1 MIFFIMNRLNED
13 IGCVLLS
20 GDSSPDN
27 LKNAVQLCQKI
38 EMDLENKKLLEKL
51 QKYAKVMPLD
61 PESFALE
68 NLETVLIL
76 NPKLKQYTL
85 LGMNVYK
92 KLDQEEKLIMNKY
105 IEFYN
110 IYRTFCANPENY
122 SKSEDFEII
131 ENIKDRIVGAKTLD
145 GLLILCS
152 QRPWEDKEKFK
163 SSLKSLANIIKSDYD
178 NIFISNLF

>member
-1 MIFFIMNRLNED
+1 MELD
-13 IGCVLLS
+13 
-20 GDSSPDN
+20 
-27 LKNAVQLCQKI
+27 
-38 EMDLENKKLLEKL
+38 NKKLLEKL
-51 QKYAKVMPLD
+51 QKYTRVMPLD

-92 KLDQEEKLIMNKY
+92 KLDSEEKLIQSKY
-105 IEFYN
+105 LEFYN
-110 IYRTFCANPENY
+110 IYKTFCANSENNA
-122 SKSEDFEII
+122 KTEDFEII
-131 ENIKDRIVGAKTLD
+131 ENIKDRVVGAKTQD
-145 GLLILCS
+145 GLLIMCS

-178 NIFISNLF
+178 NIFISNFF